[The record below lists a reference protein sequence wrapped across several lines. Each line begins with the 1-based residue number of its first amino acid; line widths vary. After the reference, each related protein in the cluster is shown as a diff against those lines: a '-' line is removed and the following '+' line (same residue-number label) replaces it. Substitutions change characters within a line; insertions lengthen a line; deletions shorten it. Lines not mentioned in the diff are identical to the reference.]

1 MKGFNIYNHIHLDCL
16 RASGGS
22 SLLVH
27 STLPQRQIKLKT
39 DLQAVAVSVTLE
51 KEITFCSVYIP
62 PSYLLKSEQLTSL
75 LQQLPSPYMLVGDFN
90 GHNVL
95 WGCNDND
102 PRGELIEDFIT
113 RNDICLMND
122 KSNTYLDSG
131 KGTFS
136 SLDLSLCHPSL
147 YLDYDWSVCE
157 DQRGSDHFPI
167 LIESVQT
174 HDEAHNPKWK
184 LNKADWDLFHTLC
197 NESLADT
204 FLSDSSD
211 PITDFTSSLIN
222 ISEKCIP
229 KTSTNPKKS
238 NPWYND
244 DCKEAIKQRKDTLS
258 KFCKFPTHENL
269 NSYRNSTAKARRTI
283 KSAKRKSWR
292 TYVSNLNY
300 KTPTKK
306 VWDMVRKISGKSKS
320 ASYHH
325 LNYNFNNANE
335 TAWDMVRKISGKSK
349 SASYHHLNYNFN
361 NANETASTKQDIAD
375 TLASQFCSNSST
387 SHYSEEFQKYKKEQ
401 EKTKLNFKSS
411 NNEEYNTPFNLDEL
425 KDAISKAHDTA
436 TGPDEVHYQMLKH
449 LPTKSLLALLDIFND
464 MWETGKLPESWE
476 LATIIPIPKP
486 GKDHAEP
493 NSYRPIALT
502 SCLCKTLE
510 RMINVRL
517 VWYLESN
524 NPISPVQSGFRS
536 ERSTNDNLVRLET
549 FIRDAF
555 VAKEHVVAVFFDL
568 EKAYDTTWRH
578 GIMRDLHDL
587 GIRGR

>member
-1 MKGFNIYNHIHLDCL
+1 
-16 RASGGS
+16 
-22 SLLVH
+22 
-27 STLPQRQIKLKT
+27 
-39 DLQAVAVSVTLE
+39 
-51 KEITFCSVYIP
+51 
-62 PSYLLKSEQLTSL
+62 
-75 LQQLPSPYMLVGDFN
+75 MLVGGFN

-113 RNDICLMND
+113 KNDICLMND

-197 NESLADT
+197 NESLTDT

-229 KTSTNPKKS
+229 KTSTNPKKI

-269 NSYRNSTAKARRTI
+269 NTYRSSRAKARRTI

-292 TYVSNLNY
+292 TYLSKLNY
-300 KTPTKK
+300 KPPTKK
-306 VWDMVRKISGKSKS
+306 VLDMVRKISGKSKS

-325 LNYNFNNANE
+325 L
-335 TAWDMVRKISGKSK
+335 
-349 SASYHHLNYNFN
+349 HYNFN
-361 NANETASTKQDIAD
+361 NANETASTEQDIAD

-387 SHYSEEFQKYKKEQ
+387 SHYAEEFQKYKKEQ
-401 EKTKLNFKSS
+401 ENTKLNFKSS

-449 LPTKSLLALLDIFND
+449 LPPKSLHALLDILND
-464 MWETGKLPESWE
+464 MWETETSSF
-476 LATIIPIPKP
+476 PKV
-486 GKDHAEP
+486 G
-493 NSYRPIALT
+493 N
-502 SCLCKTLE
+502 
-510 RMINVRL
+510 
-517 VWYLESN
+517 
-524 NPISPVQSGFRS
+524 
-536 ERSTNDNLVRLET
+536 
-549 FIRDAF
+549 
-555 VAKEHVVAVFFDL
+555 
-568 EKAYDTTWRH
+568 
-578 GIMRDLHDL
+578 
-587 GIRGR
+587 